1 MLRTIIT
8 FIWGAGLA
16 CVLAIVP
23 MLQAS
28 AQDADAV
35 TAQKLRN
42 AALADRFGYRFVE
55 TLTTTIGQ
63 RLAGTEAETRASL
76 LAESTLRAAG
86 FDNVHRESF
95 PITAWIRGREEAE
108 VTAPSPQRLV
118 VAALGGSVATPP
130 GGIEADIVVFPLY
143 SQLLAAAPG
152 SLDGRIAVVTEAIP
166 RVMDGSNYGA
176 AIRIRGS
183 GPSEAAK
190 RGAIAY
196 LHRSLGTDD
205 HRLAHVGA
213 TRYQEGVKRIP
224 AAALS
229 VPDAQQ
235 LARLAAIGKVRIRLV
250 LTPTSDEHAQSWTV
264 SGEVRGS
271 ERPDEIVL
279 IGAHLDSWD
288 LGTGA
293 IDDGAGVAIVLGAAH
308 LIAQLK
314 PHPKRTLRVVLFGAE
329 EMNYSGPAYARMHAD
344 EIPHIVL
351 ASEADFGARRV
362 YTFLAPASAANT
374 PFLQSL
380 TDALNPLEIF
390 LTRQPATFGGDDI
403 ASLHDAGVPVFS
415 LRQNG
420 INYFDI
426 HHTADDTFDK
436 IDPQELAQATAA
448 WVTTVYLALQ
458 SELDFRQAAKD
469 SKN

>member
-1 MLRTIIT
+1 MLRTVVT

-16 CVLAIVP
+16 SVLAIVP

-28 AQDADAV
+28 AQDADVV
-35 TAQKLRN
+35 TAQRLRN
-42 AALADRFGYRFVE
+42 AALADPLGYRFVE
-55 TLTTTIGQ
+55 TLTTTVGQ
-63 RLAGTEAETRASL
+63 RLAGTDAETRASL

-86 FDNVHRESF
+86 FENVHRESF

-130 GGIEADIVVFPLY
+130 GGIDAEIVVFPLY

-152 SLDGRIAVVTEAIP
+152 SLDGMIAVVTEAMP

-213 TRYQEGVKRIP
+213 TRYREGVKRIP

-250 LTPTSDEHAQSWTV
+250 LTPTSDERAQSWTV
-264 SGEVRGS
+264 SAEVRGS

-403 ASLHDAGVPVFS
+403 APLHDAGVPVFS

-420 INYFDI
+420 IDYFDI

-458 SELDFRQAAKD
+458 SELDFRQPAKD

>member
-1 MLRTIIT
+1 MLRTFMT
-8 FIWGAGLA
+8 FIWAAGLSA
-16 CVLAIVP
+16 ALASVP
-23 MLQAS
+23 MFEAS
-28 AQDADAV
+28 AQDSDTV
-35 TAQKLRN
+35 TAQKLRD
-42 AALADRFGYRFVE
+42 AALTDRFGYRFVE

-63 RLAGTEAETRASL
+63 RLAGTEALTRASL
-76 LAESTLRAAG
+76 LAESTLLAAG

-95 PITAWIRGREEAE
+95 PITAWMRGREEAE
-108 VTAPSPQRLV
+108 VTAPSSQRLV
-118 VAALGGSVATPP
+118 VATLGGSVATPP
-130 GGIEADIVVFPLY
+130 GGVETEIVVFARY

-152 SLDGRIAVVTEAIP
+152 SLDGKIAVVTEAMP
-166 RVMDGSNYGA
+166 RVMDGSSYGA
-176 AIRIRGS
+176 AISIRRS

-213 TRYQEGVKRIP
+213 TNYLEGVKRIP

-235 LARLAAIGKVRIRLV
+235 LARMAALGKVRIRLV

-293 IDDGAGVAIVLGAAH
+293 IDDGAGVAIVLGAAN

-314 PHPKRTLRVVLFGAE
+314 PHAKRTLRVVLFGAE
-329 EMNYSGPAYARMHAD
+329 EMNYSGPAYAKMHAD
-344 EIPHIVL
+344 DIPHIVL
-351 ASEADFGARRV
+351 AGEADFGARRV
-362 YTFLAPASAANT
+362 YTFLAPAGAMNT
-374 PFLQSL
+374 PFLQTL
-380 TDALNPLEIF
+380 ADTLNPLGIF
-390 LTRQPATFGGDDI
+390 LTRQPATNSGDDI
-403 ASLHDAGVPVFS
+403 APLHDAGVPVIA

-420 INYFDI
+420 IDYFDI

-448 WVTTVYLALQ
+448 WVAAVYLALQ
-458 SELDFRQAAKD
+458 SELDFRKAAKD
-469 SKN
+469 FKN

>member
-1 MLRTIIT
+1 LISRRSVL
-8 FIWGAGLA
+8 LA
-16 CVLAIVP
+16 FGLAIVP
-23 MLQAS
+23 LFQAN
-28 AQDADAV
+28 AQDSDIV
-35 TAQKLRN
+35 TAQKLRD
-42 AALADRFGYRFVE
+42 AALDDRFGYRFVE

-63 RLAGTEAETRASL
+63 RLAGTEAEARASL
-76 LAESTLRAAG
+76 LVESALLAAG
-86 FDNVHRESF
+86 FVNVHRESF

-118 VAALGGSVATPP
+118 VAALGGSAATPP
-130 GGIEADIVVFPLY
+130 GGIETEIVVFPRY
-143 SQLLAAAPG
+143 SQLLSAAPG
-152 SLDGRIAVVTEAIP
+152 SLDGKIAVVTEAMP
-166 RVMDGSNYGA
+166 RAMDGANYGA
-176 AIRIRGS
+176 AIRIRRG

-205 HRLAHVGA
+205 RRLAHVGA
-213 TRYQEGVKRIP
+213 TSYDEGVKRIP

-235 LARLAAIGKVRIRLV
+235 LARLAALGKVRIRLV
-250 LTPTSDEHAQSWTV
+250 LTPTSDEHAQAWTV

-271 ERPDEIVL
+271 ERPDEIIL

-293 IDDGAGVAIVLGAAH
+293 IDDGAGVAIVLGAGN

-314 PHPKRTLRVVLFGAE
+314 VHPKRTLRVVLFGAE
-329 EMNYSGPAYARMHAD
+329 EMNYSGPAYAKMHAAD
-344 EIPHIVL
+344 IPHIVL
-351 ASEADFGARRV
+351 AGEADFGTRRV

-374 PFLQSL
+374 PFLQTL
-380 TDALNPLEIF
+380 ADALNPLGIF
-390 LTRQPATFGGDDI
+390 PTRQPAISGGDDI
-403 ASLHDAGVPVFS
+403 APLREAGVPVFS

-420 INYFDI
+420 IDYFDI

-448 WVTTVYLALQ
+448 WVTTVYLSLQ
-458 SELDFRQAAKD
+458 TELDFRKAATD
-469 SKN
+469 SKK